1 MSETENKLQW
11 RAVYP
16 ERPGVVKT
24 RKGYVFTA
32 CIEAEKE
39 VSLLFYKKG
48 ESRPEIAVPLSKEKS
63 FGDYRA
69 VMISGISM
77 DEYEYNYCVDGEVQQ
92 DFYAHSLSGVSSF
105 GKEYPKEEHAVRCRY
120 CKKRPLV
127 QNNLLLRYSPSNLP
141 VPVFFFLQSILVLL
155 LLLNIPDTRKPA

>member
-105 GKEYPKEEHAVRCRY
+105 GKEYPKEEHAVRCQY
-120 CKKRPLV
+120 QKE
-127 QNNLLLRYSPSNLP
+127 N
-141 VPVFFFLQSILVLL
+141 
-155 LLLNIPDTRKPA
+155 

>member
-16 ERPGVVKT
+16 ESPGVVKT

-48 ESRPEIAVPLSKEKS
+48 ESRPEIAVPLSKEK
-63 FGDYRA
+63 
-69 VMISGISM
+69 
-77 DEYEYNYCVDGEVQQ
+77 
-92 DFYAHSLSGVSSF
+92 
-105 GKEYPKEEHAVRCRY
+105 
-120 CKKRPLV
+120 RPEWDR
-127 QNNLLLRYSPSNLP
+127 NNLSKFGFNIIRIDENINQRVFNEEEQVRYSATPMFT
-141 VPVFFFLQSILVLL
+141 VVVEKK
-155 LLLNIPDTRKPA
+155 LN